1 MEEIVGGP
9 PSSKFQLKDVDSAGS
24 NFVKKFSVTGNLR
37 KKHVTL
43 IMKQK
48 KSKPY
53 FESIFL
59 SIEVDNKPNGAGTF
73 HSAGRS
79 KGR

>member
-24 NFVKKFSVTGNLR
+24 NFVKKLSVTGNLG

-43 IMKQK
+43 IMKQ
-48 KSKPY
+48 
-53 FESIFL
+53 
-59 SIEVDNKPNGAGTF
+59 
-73 HSAGRS
+73 
-79 KGR
+79 